1 ARGVHDGAH
10 DLAPRVDAPGLAVD
24 TQAIQVL
31 HARTRL
37 PQEGMNRTR
46 GREAVAH
53 DLAPRVDAVG
63 LAVGAAKGA
72 EVLHAR
78 TRLPQETMERNWG
91 RVAEPTTWP
100 RPLIPPA
107 PPNPPPP

>member
-1 ARGVHDGAH
+1 MFSARGVHDGAH

-53 DLAPRVDAVG
+53 DLAPRVDAVRNAQG
-63 LAVGAAKGA
+63 SAKGA

-78 TRLPQETMERNWG
+78 TRVPHEGVDPARG
-91 RVAEPTTWP
+91 RVAEAHDLAS
-100 RPLIPPA
+100 RVDA
-107 PPNPPPP
+107 Q